1 MIAPEPCTPRARTSR
16 SRSSPPKAHSCS
28 RSPPSPSGCSGVA
41 FEALTNPS
49 SDTLMSKITSVKSTS
64 SGRSCITSA
73 PAAVL
78 FAPPA
83 SAKRTSAGADVMQDR
98 PEEVD
103 LTEVIF
109 DMSVSLDGFV
119 RASNATPEQPL
130 GDGGERLHEW
140 AFGGDERDREV
151 LARGVQG
158 SGAIIAGRRTYD
170 DSVPISGA
178 GGPHPPIR
186 VFVVTHEAPDAV
198 PKGGVYTFVTDGI
211 ESALE
216 QAKASAGDKNVYVM
230 GGPDT
235 RRQFIEAGLLEEIG
249 VHLVPVLFGSGT
261 RMFEH

>member
-1 MIAPEPCTPRARTSR
+1 
-16 SRSSPPKAHSCS
+16 
-28 RSPPSPSGCSGVA
+28 
-41 FEALTNPS
+41 
-49 SDTLMSKITSVKSTS
+49 
-64 SGRSCITSA
+64 
-73 PAAVL
+73 
-78 FAPPA
+78 
-83 SAKRTSAGADVMQDR
+83 MQDR
-98 PEEVD
+98 SEEVD
-103 LTEVIF
+103 LAGVIF

-170 DSVPISGA
+170 DSVPFWGA
-178 GGPHPPIR
+178 DGPHPPTR
-186 VFVVTHEAPDAV
+186 VFVVTHEAPAES
-198 PKGGVYTFVTDGI
+198 PEGGVYTFVTDGI

-216 QAKASAGDKNVYVM
+216 QAKVAAGDKNVHVM

-235 RRQFIEAGLLEEIG
+235 GRQFIEARLVDEIG

-261 RMFEH
+261 RMFEHLGSEHIQLETLGVIETSAATHLRYRIVK